1 MFALQLSN
9 DGTAL
14 STLWLG
20 GYSTSVA
27 RSMLTSQYNAT
38 FVQNTSDANL
48 GSLIAWTPSVNS
60 NYWSGNL
67 NSVTVNGVSIPVSV
81 NFGIFDSGASLM
93 YLPTKDYNALMTQ
106 VTSGKTCTITAAGST
121 LCPCTSITDSS
132 FPPITIVTGQ
142 ATLSLT

>member
-27 RSMLTSQYNAT
+27 RSMLTAQYNAT
-38 FVQNTSDANL
+38 FVKNTSDANL
-48 GSLIAWTPSVNS
+48 GSLIAWTSSVNS

-67 NSVTVNGVSIPVSV
+67 RSVTVNGISIPVSV

-106 VTSGKTCTITAAGST
+106 VT
-121 LCPCTSITDSS
+121 
-132 FPPITIVTGQ
+132 
-142 ATLSLT
+142 